1 MKVEKHQM
9 NDKLKQVMI
18 GIAKGS
24 IAALP
29 YLGGVFNEAL
39 FEVRGRIAQNRI
51 NNFVESFLGHLHEL
65 GITLNEEVI
74 HSEDFNDIYAAI
86 IKRVVDT
93 KNEHKLKT
101 FRDILTSTLTTTYQ
115 SDFNETFLDLVTR
128 LDFMEM
134 EILKMFEHT
143 GRSGSMDI
151 IEGDDSS
158 ISILTSASYNENIIQ
173 KIKAES
179 SHLSTIESHGKYE
192 FYICDLISKALII
205 DTKTT
210 GNTYKDLE
218 KEGLTYLYITD
229 FGREFLRFIRNS

>member
-1 MKVEKHQM
+1 M
-9 NDKLKQVMI
+9 NNKLKQVLI
-18 GIAKGS
+18 GVAKSS
-24 IAALP
+24 IAAAFP
-29 YLGGVFNEAL
+29 YLGGVLNEAL
-39 FEVRGRIAQNRI
+39 FEVRGRIAQDRI
-51 NNFVESFLGHLHEL
+51 NQFVENFLAHLNDL
-65 GITLNEEVI
+65 GVTLDEEI
-74 HSEDFNDIYAAI
+74 ISSEDFNDIYAAI

-93 KNEHKLKT
+93 KNEYKLKT

-158 ISILTSASYNENIIQ
+158 ISILTSASYKDKIIQ

-179 SHLSTIESHGKYE
+179 THLSTIESHGKYE

-210 GNTYKDLE
+210 GNTYKNME
-218 KEGLTYLYITD
+218 KEGLTHLYITD